1 MRLEPVSQQANLPAA
16 VRANDAR
23 AAAPAVNS
31 DAVTLLLDGS
41 MTLDEMEQTVI
52 RAALTRSG
60 DNVTGAAR
68 LLGCSRETLRY
79 RVEKYGL
86 KSDN

>member
-1 MRLEPVSQQANLPAA
+1 M
-16 VRANDAR
+16 
-23 AAAPAVNS
+23 
-31 DAVTLLLDGS
+31 
-41 MTLDEMEQTVI
+41 VI
-52 RAALTRSG
+52 RAALERSA

-86 KSDN
+86 KSDR